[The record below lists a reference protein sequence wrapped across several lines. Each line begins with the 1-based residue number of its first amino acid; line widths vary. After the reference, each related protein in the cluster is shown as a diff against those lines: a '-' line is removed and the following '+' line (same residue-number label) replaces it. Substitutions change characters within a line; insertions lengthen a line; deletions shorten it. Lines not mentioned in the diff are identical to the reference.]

1 MVVLDKRA
9 PLAVHLGIHVIL
21 VGSYASVN
29 QMTPVLLTGQS
40 ACQVMDDTCKGHGV
54 HRNSGVAA
62 RVTFQTLLRRGEY
75 VGGIA

>member
-1 MVVLDKRA
+1 MAVLGKRA
-9 PLAVHLGIHVIL
+9 PLVAHLGIHAIL

-40 ACQVMDDTCKGHGV
+40 ACQVMDDACKGHGV

-62 RVTFQTLLRRGEY
+62 RVTFQLSCGGESM
-75 VGGIA
+75 

>member
-9 PLAVHLGIHVIL
+9 PLVVHLGIHVIL

-29 QMTPVLLTGQS
+29 QMTPVCSLGNRHVKYWTIR
-40 ACQVMDDTCKGHGV
+40 VKVNRV